1 MRIDSAIIT
10 GSFSINGDTFNDLGA
25 YTTTGSNAFTG
36 SQNITGSLV
45 VSGSF
50 NLTESA
56 SAFQI
61 QGNGFGQTYL
71 QSPNGAIVL
80 NPGYGG
86 VEITGVNNRF
96 NVTDGYITN
105 LYASN
110 GVVSGS
116 SQIVDI
122 LSPLNSFTSSTNTKI
137 NSLEEKTGSLATT
150 GSNTFFGTQTFSGS
164 VYVKENLIVQGSSS
178 LQNITAS
185 AVDIGTNRIILNV
198 NNPSVRYAGISV
210 YDSGSTAGTGSLFW
224 DSVENHWLYEHP
236 SDSAAPYNSAILISG
251 PKNSGNLGE
260 ELELVNNY
268 IVKAVGGD
276 HISSSA
282 IYDDGNIIS
291 LKSNTEITGSLK
303 VNSVLTTNGQLAV
316 GNNMVLYGANKHI
329 QFDAGASSDLFIS
342 CIPGTRTIEIR
353 NGNAG
358 APNYAACG
366 LITGYAS
373 FKGGVSIDAAGD
385 NLTLTRSTFASH
397 ALGVGTVTGING
409 LHFNVGSTTW
419 LSVTE
424 SGIPYFK
431 NNIYQSNADGSVS
444 SNKFSTYNGGATDM
458 NFSYPAG
465 GSVTFTNGTPRL
477 TIASTGAA
485 TFSGNLAINNTLS
498 SPGNLIET
506 AGLNLYLRPASGYK
520 VFVDT
525 GDGLDVTSGVARLSN
540 LRTSTLFSEFT
551 KNLSGAYSNGTYY
564 TICNS
569 SELSGAGIYIVVAYV
584 DTYAIGGGTY
594 FATYASVPFYWFA
607 GGSNSNS
614 TLTLPTMMGTGH
626 HNLNPPTI
634 RLRLD
639 FGGNGGLQY
648 LEFNPNADWSNVQ
661 GVGGATVTFYVKR
674 LGS

>member
-1 MRIDSAIIT
+1 MRIDAPIIT
-10 GSFSINGDTFNDLGA
+10 GSFSLNGDTFNDLGA
-25 YTTTGSNAFTG
+25 YPSTGSNTFVGNQSIVGA
-36 SQNITGSLV
+36 V
-45 VSGSF
+45 
-50 NLTESA
+50 SA
-56 SAFQI
+56 SA
-61 QGNGFGQTYL
+61 L
-71 QSPNGAIVL
+71 
-80 NPGYGG
+80 
-86 VEITGVNNRF
+86 TGSIS
-96 NVTDGYITN
+96 YTN
-105 LYASN
+105 LTD
-110 GVVSGS
+110 VPTLISGS
-116 SQIVDI
+116 EQIVSI
-122 LSPLNSFTSSTNTKI
+122 LSPLNSFTASNSTTNTFTSSALTRL
-137 NSLEEKTGSLATT
+137 NALESTSASVDTLNTNQNTRLTNLEIKTGSLATT
-150 GSNTFFGTQTFSGS
+150 GSNTFIGTQTITGS
-164 VYVKENLIVQGSSS
+164 LYISSDLIVQGSSS

-185 AVDIGTNRIILNV
+185 AVSIGTNIVNLNTANPAIRYAGLVIGDSGSIGSSGSFFYDSVQDEMIFVHRGANSTVTSSVVLMGAQTYDSIGSEIYPTSNRIQKGTGNEHLINSNISDDGTTIILN
-198 NNPSVRYAGISV
+198 
-210 YDSGSTAGTGSLFW
+210 
-224 DSVENHWLYEHP
+224 
-236 SDSAAPYNSAILISG
+236 
-251 PKNSGNLGE
+251 
-260 ELELVNNY
+260 
-268 IVKAVGGD
+268 
-276 HISSSA
+276 
-282 IYDDGNIIS
+282 
-291 LKSNTEITGSLK
+291 SNTEITGSLT
-303 VNSVLTTNGQLAV
+303 VTSVLTTNGQLAV
-316 GNNMVLYGANKHI
+316 ANNMVLYGANKHI

-373 FKGGVSIDAAGD
+373 FKGGVAIDASGD

-397 ALGVGTVTGING
+397 ALGVGTVAGING

-506 AGLNLYLRPASGYK
+506 SALNLYLRPASGYK
-520 VFVDT
+520 VFVDS
-525 GDGLDVTSGVARLSN
+525 GDGLDVTSGVARLST

-614 TLTLPTMMGTGH
+614 TQTLPTMLGTGH

-634 RLRLD
+634 RLRLSYGSE
-639 FGGNGGLQY
+639 GGFQY